1 VNSAIKT
8 GVVPEF
14 RGDYFFLSN
23 YDKHETFRWRN
34 QSFTSGEQAFAYAKT
49 FYPTDFN
56 QAKAQLIGEQIL
68 EAETPGE
75 AKALGRK
82 APLDLSMWDGGH
94 KVQIMREI
102 VRAKFR
108 GVTGYGG
115 KLINTGAMML
125 VEGNTWG
132 DKFWGRCLDKATG
145 QMVGLNTLGVILM
158 EERGRWLGAEQLRAS
173 DKPLGG

>member
-1 VNSAIKT
+1 MNSAIKT

-23 YDKHETFRWRN
+23 YAQHEPFLWRN
-34 QSFTSGEQAFAYAKT
+34 VSFTSGEQAFAYAKT
-49 FYPTDFN
+49 LYPRAGF
-56 QAKAQLIGEQIL
+56 AAGENSAAFGKLIL
-68 EAETPGE
+68 EAKTPGE

-82 APLDLSMWDGGH
+82 APVDLDLWDGGH

-102 VRAKFR
+102 VHAKFM

-115 KLINTGAMML
+115 KLVNTGAMML
-125 VEGNTWG
+125 VEGNDWN

-158 EERGRWLGAEQLRAS
+158 EERGFWLRG
-173 DKPLGG
+173 